1 MEEWGEEGGKEGG
14 EGQVRV
20 ESVVVVEVEV
30 EVEVG
35 GGGVENWNVLV
46 LNSRSKISG
55 YK

>member
-1 MEEWGEEGGKEGG
+1 MEEWGEEGGKGGG

-20 ESVVVVEVEV
+20 ESVVVVVV

-55 YK
+55 TK